1 MIVPTNQVL
10 SRSAVAA
17 AADAPRAGG
26 VERRRWSRTKRLP
39 SFTEFFF
46 CSARRRGMVLV
57 LFKFA
62 SIFNISSSIS
72 SIVESQI
79 IFVLAVESF
88 TEFYRVLPSFT

>member
-1 MIVPTNQVL
+1 
-10 SRSAVAA
+10 
-17 AADAPRAGG
+17 
-26 VERRRWSRTKRLP
+26 
-39 SFTEFFF
+39 
-46 CSARRRGMVLV
+46 MVLV

-72 SIVESQI
+72 SVVESQI